1 MVVEVIA
8 LTIIMF
14 TIVMSD
20 VVADSKRERVNK
32 N

>member
-1 MVVEVIA
+1 MEVIA
-8 LTIIMF
+8 LTMIMV

-20 VVADSKRERVNK
+20 VVANSKRERVNK